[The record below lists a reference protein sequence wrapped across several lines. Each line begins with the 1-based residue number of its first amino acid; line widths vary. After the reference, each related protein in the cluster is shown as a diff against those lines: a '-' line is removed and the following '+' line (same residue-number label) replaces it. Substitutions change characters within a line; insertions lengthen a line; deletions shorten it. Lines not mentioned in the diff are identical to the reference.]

1 MHQSEF
7 SIHDYSI
14 QNFTPGLHFA
24 ISSWS
29 RNPQHLRHLLRV
41 PRESRRNRPQIVMYQ
56 WWSNLLP
63 VNDPRLYENIMFI
76 HLLIKFNLFFG
87 ILLQPS
93 SFHCF
98 HYWEANYPKC
108 TTLALWDW
116 KDKYLIQ
123 SYSFLFICSE
133 VYKREKERKN
143 EHQKPWQHLQWQ
155 NYAKY
160 VYIHKCTHTNTSLIH
175 SHPYPPPPV
184 RLVVTKQL
192 MLMASAQEQW
202 YHAFDQH
209 SVWSWSWPTAIR
221 TSNRHRN
228 DTHRQTHHLRDAIGT
243 TFSILYWLHL

>member
-1 MHQSEF
+1 MITPFKTSLQGYTSRSAPGVGIH
-7 SIHDYSI
+7 SIFGISFAFRENQGAI
-14 QNFTPGLHFA
+14 GLR
-24 ISSWS
+24 SSCI
-29 RNPQHLRHLLRV
+29 NDGV
-41 PRESRRNRPQIVMYQ
+41 ICF
-56 WWSNLLP
+56 P
-63 VNDPRLYENIMFI
+63 VNDPGLYENIMFI
-76 HLLIKFNLFFG
+76 HLLIKFNLFFW

-108 TTLALWDW
+108 TTVALWDW

-243 TFSILYWLHL
+243 TFSILYWLQL